1 MQTIQANSLNE
12 LQKLL
17 SKKITKLFLIGTLL
31 IPFLTKWL
39 VNKLFIT
46 DWMALPAENI
56 NFTLLDLFITIPL
69 PLFIFIAATDLF
81 TGEAERGT
89 LFQVRPISRIELF
102 LSKTLAIGILT
113 GIQLLV
119 LWLSVMISS
128 GLFDQTF
135 EYSILPSSLGAFAL
149 SWVPLMVITALA
161 IMIAHIVHSSVL
173 SISSMIVLYSMML
186 FIPYI
191 LPNLLYLLPTTYL
204 DWYMQWLGHISVR
217 QIIQTVTYLGSSF
230 ALFMTIG
237 YYMFSRKE
245 A

>member
-17 SKKITKLFLIGTLL
+17 TKKITKLFLVGALF
-31 IPFLTKWL
+31 IPFLTKLL

-56 NFTLLDLFITIPL
+56 NFTLLDLFVTILL

-89 LFQVRPISRIELF
+89 LFQVRPISRMELF
-102 LSKTLAIGILT
+102 LSKTVAISVLT
-113 GIQLLV
+113 FIQLLV
-119 LWLSVMISS
+119 LWVSVMISS
-128 GLFDQTF
+128 GLFDQAFDYT
-135 EYSILPSSLGAFAL
+135 ILLSSLGAFVL
-149 SWVPLMVITALA
+149 SWFPLMVITALA
-161 IMIAHIVHSSVL
+161 VMIALIVPSSVL
-173 SISSMIVLYSMML
+173 SISSMIVLYFIML

-191 LPNLLYLLPTTYL
+191 LPNLLYLLPTAYL
-204 DWYMQWLGHISVR
+204 DWYMQWLGNVSIR
-217 QIIQTVTYLGSSF
+217 WIIQTVMYLGSSF

>member
-12 LQKLL
+12 LQKLIT
-17 SKKITKLFLIGTLL
+17 KKITKLFLVGAIF
-31 IPFLTKWL
+31 IPFLTKFL

-56 NFTLLDLFITIPL
+56 NFTLLDLFLTILL

-89 LFQVRPISRIELF
+89 LFQVRPISRMELF
-102 LSKTLAIGILT
+102 LSKTVAIGVLT
-113 GIQLLV
+113 FIQLLV
-119 LWLSVMISS
+119 LWVSVMISS
-128 GLFDQTF
+128 GLFDQAFDYT
-135 EYSILPSSLGAFAL
+135 ILLSSLGAFVL

-161 IMIAHIVHSSVL
+161 VMIAQVVPSSVL
-173 SISSMIVLYSMML
+173 SISSMIILYFIML

-191 LPNLLYLLPTTYL
+191 LPDLLYLLPTAYL
-204 DWYMQWLGHISVR
+204 DWYMQWLGNVSIR
-217 QIIQTVTYLGSSF
+217 WIIQTVIYLGSSF